1 LSAIDAEPPRRG
13 SRIAVVIAVAIG
25 IGVLLVLALLSD
37 GQKLLQTAAGVDPA
51 ALSIPLVLSLLSYG
65 AMARSYQGI
74 ADVAGRHLPF
84 REWLRITFVS
94 NTANNLVVSAGLSG
108 FAVRMLLLS
117 QHGVSS
123 GRAVLIS
130 LVQTFITNFTLLFVI
145 LGGIITLV
153 IRKHIGGVPLV
164 LAAGLVIGFAVLLI
178 FVFVLAVRPGLRRR
192 TLLRLTVTVHALGR
206 RFVPG
211 RTPRRSRLA
220 RFQRNLNQGFD
231 FLLSRKRGMVAPTC
245 WIFFDWLLTVGV
257 LWTAF
262 WAVNKPLPLS
272 IVIMG
277 FGVGL
282 LVQLLSFV
290 PAGLGVME
298 GSMTAV
304 FVSLKVPL
312 EPAVLA
318 VLIFRL
324 TYQVLPLAVSLFL
337 FHGVVRQAL
346 RQVAGDARGLT
357 PQDPV
362 DMRPR

>member
-1 LSAIDAEPPRRG
+1 V
-13 SRIAVVIAVAIG
+13 AVVAAIAIG
-25 IGVLLVLALLSD
+25 VGAILVLALWTD
-37 GQKLLQTAAGVDPA
+37 GQKFLEAAARVDPA
-51 ALSIPLVLSLLSYG
+51 ALAVPMLLSLLSYA

-84 REWLRITFVS
+84 RDWLRITFVS

-145 LGGIITLV
+145 LGGIVTLV
-153 IRKHIGGVPLV
+153 IRKHIGGLPLFFAV
-164 LAAGLVIGFAVLLI
+164 AAVVGFAVVLV
-178 FVFVLAVRPGLRRR
+178 FVLVLAVRPALRRR
-192 TLLRLTVTVHALGR
+192 TLLRLTVTVHALGK
-206 RFVPG
+206 RFVPS
-211 RTPRRSRLA
+211 RTPRRAKLA

-231 FLLSRKRGMVAPTC
+231 FLLKRKNGMTAPTC
-245 WIFFDWLLTVGV
+245 WILFDWILTIGV

-262 WAVNKPLPLS
+262 WVVSYPLPLS
-272 IVIMG
+272 VVVMG

-282 LVQLLSFV
+282 LVQLMSFV
-290 PAGLGVME
+290 PGGVGVME
-298 GSMTAV
+298 GAMTAV
-304 FVSLKVPL
+304 FVSLKVPKETAL
-312 EPAVLA
+312 LA

-324 TYQVLPLAVSLFL
+324 TYQVVPLAMSLLL

-346 RQVAGDARGLT
+346 RQSSGGARG
-357 PQDPV
+357 
-362 DMRPR
+362 

>member
-1 LSAIDAEPPRRG
+1 V
-13 SRIAVVIAVAIG
+13 AVVVAIA
-25 IGVLLVLALLSD
+25 IGVGAILVLALWTD
-37 GQKLLQTAAGVDPA
+37 GQKFLEAAARVDPA
-51 ALSIPLVLSLLSYG
+51 ALAVPMLLSLLSYA

-84 REWLRITFVS
+84 RDWLRITFVS

-145 LGGIITLV
+145 LGGIVTLV
-153 IRKHIGGVPLV
+153 IRKHIGGLPLFF
-164 LAAGLVIGFAVLLI
+164 AAAAVVGFAVVLV
-178 FVFVLAVRPGLRRR
+178 FVLVLAVRPALRRR
-192 TLLRLTVTVHALGR
+192 TLLRLTVTVHALGK
-206 RFVPG
+206 RFVPS
-211 RTPRRSRLA
+211 RTPRRAKLA

-231 FLLSRKRGMVAPTC
+231 FLLKRKNGMTAPTC
-245 WIFFDWLLTVGV
+245 WILFDWILTIGV

-262 WAVNKPLPLS
+262 WVVSYPLPLS
-272 IVIMG
+272 VVVMG

-282 LVQLLSFV
+282 LVQLMSFV
-290 PAGLGVME
+290 PGGVGVME
-298 GSMTAV
+298 GAMTAV
-304 FVSLKVPL
+304 FVSLKVPKETAL
-312 EPAVLA
+312 LA

-324 TYQVLPLAVSLFL
+324 TYQVVPLAMSLLL

-346 RQVAGDARGLT
+346 RQSSGGARG
-357 PQDPV
+357 
-362 DMRPR
+362 